1 MKLIIHDLDNNVV
14 DVIICKTP
22 ISKCIKETKK
32 KYPPGKYT
40 ATLTF

>member
-22 ISKCIKETKK
+22 ISKGIKEAKK